1 MSPPQ
6 TDQPKAH
13 TAPAA
18 PPDTPLPDAVVQAD
32 DSPVAAEEVACQL
45 VPAGPRSLPA
55 GPVAWQVLALSLPM
69 LGEQVLSFLVG
80 MVDTYLAGTISKEA
94 TVAVG
99 TAAYLGWFVTLA
111 FTMVGVG
118 AAALVSRSFGANDT
132 GTANRAL
139 NQAMWLAV
147 LLGVAVAVG
156 TFACAP
162 LLAGFLTRTPE
173 ALALCTGYL
182 RIVALG
188 YVLASIN
195 MVGGAVL
202 RAAGDTV
209 APMNVMAAVNVANV
223 VVSFGLVFGWFGIRA
238 GVAGIAIGTLA
249 ARSLGGLLMALL
261 LIRGLRGLRVRTAL
275 LRPEAGTTWRILRVG
290 LPAAADT
297 TMMSLAQLAFI
308 KIISHTGRGD
318 AATANFAA
326 HVIAMQMEAISYMPA
341 LAWGTA
347 AATLV
352 GQYLGARRP
361 RLARRSGH
369 VAALQ
374 AGALGALAGAAFFL
388 LAELVYALMSND
400 PMVQDVGVPAFRLL
414 AFAQPFLCMGIVYI
428 NALRGAGDTRT
439 TTAISLVCGL
449 LLRVPVAYLGGVV
462 LAGGLIGAWCGMW
475 ADNVVRCLLALGR
488 FVQGGWR
495 RVRV

>member
-1 MSPPQ
+1 M
-6 TDQPKAH
+6 H
-13 TAPAA
+13 TPGPDRPAA
-18 PPDTPLPDAVVQAD
+18 PTDAPLPDAVVQAD
-32 DSPVAAEEVACQL
+32 DSPVAAEDVSAQI
-45 VPAGPRSLPA
+45 VPAVPRSLPA
-55 GPVAWQVLALSLPM
+55 GPVAWQVLTLALPM

-80 MVDTYLAGTISKEA
+80 VVDTYLAGTISKEA

-99 TAAYLGWFVTLA
+99 TAAYLGWFVNLA

-118 AAALVSRSFGANDT
+118 AAALVSRSFGANDP
-132 GTANRAL
+132 GTANRGL
-139 NQAMWLAV
+139 NQAMWLAA
-147 LLGVAVAVG
+147 LLGLVVAAG
-156 TFACAP
+156 AYASAP

-173 ALALCTGYL
+173 ALGLCTEYL

-202 RAAGDTV
+202 RAAGDTLS
-209 APMNVMAAVNVANV
+209 PMRVMAAVNAVNV
-223 VVSFGLVFGWFGIRA
+223 VVSFGLVFGWFGLRA

-249 ARSLGGLLMALL
+249 ARWFGGLLMALL
-261 LIRGLRGLRVRTAL
+261 LVRGLRGLRVRAAL
-275 LRPEAGTTWRILRVG
+275 LRPEADTTCRILRVG

-297 TMMSLAQLAFI
+297 TLMTVAQLAFI
-308 KIISHTGRGD
+308 KIVSHTGQGE

-326 HVIAMQMEAISYMPA
+326 HVIAMEIEAISYMPA

-361 RLARRSGH
+361 QLARRSGH

-374 AGALGALAGAAFFL
+374 AGALGALAGCAFFL
-388 LAELVYALMSND
+388 LAELVYGLMSND
-400 PMVQDVGVPAFRLL
+400 PLVRGTGVPAFRLL

-439 TTAISLVCGL
+439 TTAISLICGL

-462 LAGGLIGAWCGMW
+462 LGGGLIGAWCGMW
-475 ADNVVRCLLALGR
+475 TDNIVRCLLALGR